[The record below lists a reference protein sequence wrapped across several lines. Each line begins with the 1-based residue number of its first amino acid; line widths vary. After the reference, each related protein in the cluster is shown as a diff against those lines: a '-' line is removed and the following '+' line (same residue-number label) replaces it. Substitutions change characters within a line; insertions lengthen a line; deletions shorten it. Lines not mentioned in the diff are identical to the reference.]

1 MTTLERL
8 RSAVG
13 IYDQLCPV
21 RCADLRAVL
30 EAVDRLKDLVSE
42 MGERNYFDR
51 KSGNLRRNGAYTQAV
66 KSLEQLEGELPE

>member
-1 MTTLERL
+1 MTTLEPL

-42 MGERNYFDR
+42 MGECNYFDR
-51 KSGNLRRNGAYTQAV
+51 KSGDL
-66 KSLEQLEGELPE
+66 